1 MTHIED
7 LLQRVN
13 ALRDLLMDPHP
24 GLLAWRAAYDVT
36 SNRILAFYGFGT
48 AARQRIWDAAVQQT
62 IGDME
67 RAVQQKKSE
76 SLDALFRDLSEI
88 VGNNEHLYDAGV
100 QMVCGSI
107 PDATGHSGDAICPEC
122 GSADPKAHYVPHD
135 AYKACEN
142 IWHIT
147 EVRIPRRDR

>member
-1 MTHIED
+1 MGDD
-7 LLQRVN
+7 LKGSIRVLSGSEGSVN
-13 ALRDLLMDPHP
+13 YYRIVRYLTAN
-24 GLLAWRAAYDVT
+24 GLPVRKADYV
-36 SNRILAFYGFGT
+36 
-48 AARQRIWDAAVQQT
+48 RQMIRRLVELKVCD
-62 IGDME
+62 E
-67 RAVQQKKSE
+67 
-76 SLDALFRDLSEI
+76 LFRDLSEI
-88 VGNNEHLYDAGV
+88 VGNNEHQYDAGV

-122 GSADPKAHYVPHD
+122 GSSDPKAHYVPHD

>member
-13 ALRDLLMDPHP
+13 VLHDLLIDPHP
-24 GLLAWRAAYDVT
+24 GLSVWRAAYEEASERVL
-36 SNRILAFYGFGT
+36 NFYGVN
-48 AARQRIWDAAVQQT
+48 REINRMYDILMMH
-62 IGDME
+62 IG
-67 RAVQQKKSE
+67 
-76 SLDALFRDLSEI
+76 
-88 VGNNEHLYDAGV
+88 GHLYGAGV
-100 QMVCGSI
+100 GQAAGSI
-107 PDATGHSGDAICPEC
+107 PDATGHSGDLNALLDEISAADAKNGYGAVPDATGHSGDAICPEC

>member
-1 MTHIED
+1 MNRVGVYNLLMMHIGGHLYGAGVGQAAGSIPDATGHSGD
-7 LLQRVN
+7 LN
-13 ALRDLLMDPHP
+13 ALLDEIS
-24 GLLAWRAAYDVT
+24 AADAK
-36 SNRILAFYGFGT
+36 NGYG
-48 AARQRIWDAAVQQT
+48 AV
-62 IGDME
+62 
-67 RAVQQKKSE
+67 
-76 SLDALFRDLSEI
+76 
-88 VGNNEHLYDAGV
+88 
-100 QMVCGSI
+100 

>member
-1 MTHIED
+1 MLAGSIFLTAGVTMTHIED

-13 ALRDLLMDPHP
+13 VLHDLLIDPHP
-24 GLLAWRAAYDVT
+24 GLSVWRAAYEEASERVL
-36 SNRILAFYGFGT
+36 NFYGVN
-48 AARQRIWDAAVQQT
+48 REINRMYEILMMH
-62 IGDME
+62 IG
-67 RAVQQKKSE
+67 
-76 SLDALFRDLSEI
+76 
-88 VGNNEHLYDAGV
+88 GHLYGAGV
-100 QMVCGSI
+100 GQAAGSI

-135 AYKACEN
+135 VDDYHAYKACEN